1 MTTSTLLIITYS
13 ILLVLVIV
21 IAFLAAKVRRLE
33 KKLIE
38 VTPSD
43 LYPFIEELRELVI
56 ESERVA
62 IKLENSIKE
71 RENVLED
78 LAVLTD
84 SKIETYSRVAEQPKE
99 AKEEKTLKDKV
110 KDLADSGASDAEIA
124 RELGI
129 SITEVKI
136 VRSMGR

>member
-1 MTTSTLLIITYS
+1 MTTSALLITTYC
-13 ILLVLVIV
+13 ILFVLVILV
-21 IAFLAAKVRRLE
+21 AFLAAKVRKLE

-62 IKLENSIKE
+62 VKLENSIRE
-71 RENVLED
+71 RESVLED
-78 LAVLTD
+78 LTVLAD
-84 SKIETYSRVAEQPKE
+84 SKIESYGRITEQP
-99 AKEEKTLKDKV
+99 KEEKTLKGKI
-110 KDLADSGASDAEIA
+110 KDLADGGASDTEIA

-136 VRSMGR
+136 VRSISK

>member
-1 MTTSTLLIITYS
+1 MTISTLLITTYS
-13 ILLVLVIV
+13 VLLILVIV
-21 IAFLAAKVRRLE
+21 IALLAAKVRRLE

-62 IKLENSIKE
+62 IKLENSIRE
-71 RENVLED
+71 RESVLED
-78 LAVLTD
+78 LSVLTD

-99 AKEEKTLKDKV
+99 VKAEKTLKDKI
-110 KDLADSGASDAEIA
+110 KDLADSGESDAEIA
-124 RELGI
+124 KELGI

-136 VRSMGR
+136 VRSIGK